1 MMEDKNIQDFLD
13 SGLLEQYVIGAT
25 EPYQSEEVE
34 SFIEKHTEIKFAY
47 DKLQEELQVVS
58 KLYQK
63 QPPENLKSEV
73 LKSIDRSTT
82 PAEAAN
88 RKASSFSWLNLAAI
102 FIGLIGIAGF
112 LYVNNQ
118 NTTLETQL
126 STIEEEQSQLLKQVS
141 FATKEMSSLEDEIAY
156 LKSADTDKYILK
168 GNQKAQTLLATAYY
182 NKSTD
187 RGEVEINNLPS
198 LDKDHDY
205 QLWADVDGEMIS
217 LAVLKKD
224 SKKILDPTI
233 MANASSL
240 NITIEPAGGNDHAT
254 VENLVAAVNLRVQP

>member
-1 MMEDKNIQDFLD
+1 MEDKEIQDFLD

-34 SFIEKHTEIKFAY
+34 SFIEKHVEIKFAY
-47 DKLQEELQVVS
+47 QKLQEELHIVS

-63 QPPENLKSEV
+63 EPPENLKSEII
-73 LKSIDRSTT
+73 KSIKTDHSAEVFQGNST
-82 PAEAAN
+82 
-88 RKASSFSWLNLAAI
+88 SFNWLNLAAV
-102 FIGLIGIAGF
+102 FIVLIGIAGF

-118 NTTLETQL
+118 NTTLERQL
-126 STIEEEQSQLLKQVS
+126 SIIKEEQSQLLKEVS

-156 LKSADTDKYILK
+156 LKSAETDKYILK

-187 RGEVEINNLPS
+187 RGEVEINNLPD

-217 LAVLKKD
+217 LAVLKEG

>member
-1 MMEDKNIQDFLD
+1 MMEDKDIQDFLN

-25 EPYQSEEVE
+25 ESYQSEEVE
-34 SFIEKHTEIKFAY
+34 SFIKKHAEIKFAY
-47 DKLQEELQVVS
+47 QKLQEELHVVS

-63 QPPENLKSEV
+63 EPPENLKSEII
-73 LKSIDRSTT
+73 KSIKTDHSAEVIQGNST
-82 PAEAAN
+82 
-88 RKASSFSWLNLAAI
+88 SFNWLNLAAV

-118 NTTLETQL
+118 NTTLERQL
-126 STIEEEQSQLLKQVS
+126 SIIKGEQSQLLKEVS

-156 LKSADTDKYILK
+156 LKSAETDKYILK

-187 RGEVEINNLPS
+187 RGEVEINNLPD

-217 LAVLKKD
+217 LAVLKEG

>member
-1 MMEDKNIQDFLD
+1 MEDNKIQDFLD

-34 SFIEKHTEIKFAY
+34 SFIENHVEIKFAY
-47 DKLQEELQVVS
+47 DKLQEELHEIS

-73 LKSIDRSTT
+73 LKTIDRSTT
-82 PAEAAN
+82 PDEAAN
-88 RKASSFSWLNLAAI
+88 QKASSFSWLNLAAI

-118 NTTLETQL
+118 NTILETQL
-126 STIEEEQSQLLKQVS
+126 SSIEQEQAQLLREIS

-156 LKSADTDKYILK
+156 LKSVDTDKYILK

-182 NKSTD
+182 NRSEY
-187 RGEVEINNLPS
+187 RGEVEINNLPE
-198 LDKDHDY
+198 LDQEHDY

-217 LAVLKKD
+217 LAVLKRN
-224 SKKILDPTI
+224 SKEILDPVI
-233 MANASSL
+233 MSNATSL

-254 VENLVAAVNLRVQP
+254 VENLVAAVNLRVKP